1 MFSLMEKA
9 GILPSASEGVA
20 VNNSSPVKVINRMT
34 NIMVFALIGQFVPY
48 PLAAWNQGTHYF
60 VLLPE

>member
-1 MFSLMEKA
+1 MFSLMEKG

-20 VNNSSPVKVINRMT
+20 VNNSTPVKVINRMKNT
-34 NIMVFALIGQFVPY
+34 MVFALIGRFAPC
-48 PLAAWNQGTHYF
+48 PLAAWNQDTHYF